1 MNHHDSFA
9 PADRFVMLTIGIIAS
24 AGLKMLYII
33 VTSRGKSQAV
43 QLKNNIY
50 IYIIFETLMIH

>member
-50 IYIIFETLMIH
+50 I